1 MRNIHIF
8 LFTAITIFPINPKSG
23 EGQGWK
29 ILGGL
34 NQCNN
39 AESGEQFKQC
49 VEEKTYSVFD
59 TYLPTNV
66 YCVACKSFN
75 ATVTMFYQDDR
86 SGLVQS
92 LRINRGG
99 VSDDMSKTW
108 TIILNSSIAYRV
120 FISDPKLQLWMPN
133 PHTIP
138 RTYLSLEESAGYVTV
153 YIKVDVYYYYLDTIY
168 QTYFTAIL

>member
-23 EGQGWK
+23 VGQGWK

-92 LRINRGG
+92 LSLNRGG
-99 VSDDMSKTW
+99 VSDDVSKSVS
-108 TIILNSSIAYRV
+108 IELNNSIAYLV

-133 PHTIP
+133 PHTIS
-138 RTYLSLEESAGYVTV
+138 RTYLSLKESAGVV
-153 YIKVDVYYYYLDTIY
+153 SIYIKESKL
-168 QTYFTAIL
+168 TYKIGNFLIFIHRP